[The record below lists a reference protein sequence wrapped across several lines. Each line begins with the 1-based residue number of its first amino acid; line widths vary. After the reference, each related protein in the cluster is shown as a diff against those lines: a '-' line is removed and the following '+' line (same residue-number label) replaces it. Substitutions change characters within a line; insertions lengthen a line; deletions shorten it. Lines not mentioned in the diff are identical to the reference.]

1 MIKSVIVTVMKI
13 NNAELLRLGT
23 PKIKL
28 KPLTKQEH
36 ILYYLQKHGETP
48 ARELDSAIN
57 GYGHF
62 AELTRS
68 LIVQKKITARL
79 CSCKETTLY
88 KVQI

>member
-1 MIKSVIVTVMKI
+1 LKI

-23 PKIKL
+23 PKLKL

-36 ILYYLQKHGETP
+36 VLYFLEKNGETP
-48 ARELDSAIN
+48 AKQLDSAIN

-62 AELTRS
+62 AEVMRT
-68 LIVQKKITARL
+68 LIAQKKVRARL

-88 KVQI
+88 KLY